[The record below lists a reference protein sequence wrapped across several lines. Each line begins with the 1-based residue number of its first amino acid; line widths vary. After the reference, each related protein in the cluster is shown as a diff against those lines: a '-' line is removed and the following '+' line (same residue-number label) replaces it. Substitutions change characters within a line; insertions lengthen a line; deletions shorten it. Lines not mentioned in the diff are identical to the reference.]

1 MAMMTSGLVLLISNT
16 ILSDDWLTVV
26 ICFFVAAAKHKDGLE
41 VAKLIDLFRHLDGQF
56 SCRFEYNCLNA
67 LVLELSIVRHH
78 VL

>member
-1 MAMMTSGLVLLISNT
+1 
-16 ILSDDWLTVV
+16 
-26 ICFFVAAAKHKDGLE
+26 
-41 VAKLIDLFRHLDGQF
+41 LDGQF